1 MNLTYTQKMDLENN
15 VAPTPKKEKK
25 TNKDFQKI
33 FYDKIDYMIQ
43 LNKKSPEALNIYM
56 LLMKYAD
63 TNNTVHLTVNM
74 IMESLHI
81 CKQTVISALELLQQD
96 GYLITYKVGRTCFY
110 FLNPQI
116 SVSCAVPFQ
125 RKLQYAY
132 GTKITADK
140 KDYECKYLKD
150 LDGLDPIKD
159 KDMIEEITE
168 EMEKAKKPANDL
180 CDIDKKIVDTE
191 IIDKADRLKLKTKF
205 YNEHPELQAPTEEEI
220 IQQDKDDKWLD
231 DNVSPYGQLIMDEE
245 KEDPIKPFRDIA
257 SDPFDMP

>member
-1 MNLTYTQKMDLENN
+1 MNKLTYTQKTDLENN
-15 VAPTPKKEKK
+15 VAPAPKKEKK

-63 TNNTVHLTVNM
+63 TNNTVYLTVNM
-74 IMESLHI
+74 IMEALHI
-81 CKQTVISALELLQQD
+81 SKPTVISSLELLRQD
-96 GYLITYKVGRTCFY
+96 GYLTTYKVGRTCFY

-116 SVSCAVPFQ
+116 SVSCTVPFQ

-140 KDYECKYLKD
+140 KDYECKYLKE
-150 LDGLDPIKD
+150 LEDGEEPDP
-159 KDMIEEITE
+159 T
-168 EMEKAKKPANDL
+168 AKKPANDL
-180 CDIDKKIVDTE
+180 CDIDKNKVDTE
-191 IIDKADRLKLKTKF
+191 IIDKADRIKLKTKF

-220 IQQDKDDKWLD
+220 IQQYEDDKLLD
-231 DNVSPYGQLIMDEE
+231 NYITPYGQLIMDEE
-245 KEDPIKPFRDIA
+245 EEDPINPFQDIA
-257 SDPFDMP
+257 SDLFDMP